1 MKKKTLMKKVSV
13 VTVFTI
19 LVSSLSAFAPRVFA
33 EEPVTEEIQSEWTEE
48 MIKEANEFQ
57 LSDKVLSDDFEL
69 DEEVENLPSVHEM
82 SPEERAIFDQN
93 VAEQALAYEGED
105 KEKFVEVI
113 TDFFDETS
121 GHANDLQYA
130 QETLVNAEFSDIET
144 GTMVHARA
152 IQVRIKNSIAGT
164 VFDVALGAAVGGGT
178 VAVRAFIIKKG
189 KKEAARV
196 FTRTVKS
203 RLIAWGAPKLAVSA
217 GLAVEYALNALDL
230 GNTIAKQFDKRD
242 KRPNNGY
249 IDFY

>member
-1 MKKKTLMKKVSV
+1 
-13 VTVFTI
+13 
-19 LVSSLSAFAPRVFA
+19 
-33 EEPVTEEIQSEWTEE
+33 
-48 MIKEANEFQ
+48 
-57 LSDKVLSDDFEL
+57 
-69 DEEVENLPSVHEM
+69 
-82 SPEERAIFDQN
+82 
-93 VAEQALAYEGED
+93 
-105 KEKFVEVI
+105 
-113 TDFFDETS
+113 
-121 GHANDLQYA
+121 
-130 QETLVNAEFSDIET
+130 
-144 GTMVHARA
+144 MVHARA

-217 GLAVEYALNALDL
+217 GLAVEYALNALDI

>member
-1 MKKKTLMKKVSV
+1 MKKKSLMKKVSI

-33 EEPVTEEIQSEWTEE
+33 EESVSEEIQSEWTEE

-57 LSDKVLSDDFEL
+57 LSDKVLSDEFEL

-82 SPEERAIFDQN
+82 SPEERTIFDQN
-93 VAEQALAYEGED
+93 VAEQASSYEGDD

-121 GHANDLQYA
+121 GHANDFQYA
-130 QETLVNAEFSDIET
+130 QETLVNAELSDIET
-144 GTMVHARA
+144 GTMVQARA
-152 IQVRIKNSIAGT
+152 VQVKLKNNIAGALI
-164 VFDVALGAAVGGGT
+164 DVAIGTAVGGGT

-217 GLAVEYALNALDL
+217 GIAVEVALSALDL
-230 GNTIAKQFDKRD
+230 GNTIAKQIDKRD